1 MLYMFHCTD
10 KAGAADIRAANR
22 ADHLA
27 YLESHADRLFA
38 AGPLLSEPD
47 AAGAQGMVG
56 SLLIVECADADAAQS
71 FAANDPYAK
80 AGLFDSVTIRPWRR
94 VFPKA

>member
-1 MLYMFHCTD
+1 MLFMFHCVD
-10 KAGAADIRAANR
+10 KAGAADVRAANR

-27 YLESHADRLFA
+27 YLEANADRIFA
-38 AGPLLSEPD
+38 GGPLLSD
-47 AAGAQGMVG
+47 DQSGMVG
-56 SLLIVECADADAAQS
+56 SLLIVDCADAAAAQA
-71 FAANDPYAK
+71 FAAADPYAK